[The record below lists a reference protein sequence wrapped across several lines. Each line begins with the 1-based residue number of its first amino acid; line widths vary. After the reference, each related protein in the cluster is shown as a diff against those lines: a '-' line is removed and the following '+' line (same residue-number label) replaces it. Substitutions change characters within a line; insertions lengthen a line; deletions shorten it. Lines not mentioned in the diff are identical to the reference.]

1 MPIPTLPSNIR
12 RNHALEHATL
22 QILGAKNPRLRL
34 AGYSD
39 SLGFWIIGKVDF
51 DDLQEAI
58 HQAETR
64 LNQGEAHLAIHPNC
78 GTNFA
83 ASGLVAAL
91 AAFLAMLGTGNSN
104 RSRWERLPLAAVLVT
119 LSLILTRPLGPWLQ
133 AVATTDAH
141 LNGLHVV
148 EIDRFERRG
157 IPLYRV
163 HTRS

>member
-1 MPIPTLPSNIR
+1 MPILTLPSNIR

-22 QILGAKNPRLRL
+22 QILGAKNPHLRL

-51 DDLQEAI
+51 DELQEAI

-83 ASGLVAAL
+83 ASGLVAAM
-91 AAFLAMLGTGNSN
+91 AAFLAMLGSGNSN

-119 LSLILTRPLGPWLQ
+119 LSLILSRPLGPWLQ

-148 EIDRFERRG
+148 GIDRFERRS